1 MSVKYRFPEGFWWG
15 SATSAAQIEGAA
27 AEGGKG
33 KTIWDHW
40 YEIEP
45 HRFYD
50 NVGPGTASDFY
61 HRYREDIRLMKEI
74 GHNSFRF
81 SISWARLIPGGR
93 GEVNPEAVRFYNEV
107 IDEL

>member
-40 YEIEP
+40 YEIDPIAFTTMWVPEP
-45 HRFYD
+45 PPTFI
-50 NVGPGTASDFY
+50 TA
-61 HRYREDIRLMKEI
+61 I
-74 GHNSFRF
+74 GKTS
-81 SISWARLIPGGR
+81 
-93 GEVNPEAVRFYNEV
+93 V
-107 IDEL
+107 